1 MAFNQF
7 TTLKE
12 FENLIWHN
20 EIPSDQISEAV
31 DRMMTLTFPEEVRY
45 KRLNVIQ
52 G

>member
-7 TTLKE
+7 TTL
-12 FENLIWHN
+12 ENFIWHN

-45 KRLNVIQ
+45 QRLNVIQ